1 MDRVLLMKSH
11 APYRAAGYRC
21 RYRRSS
27 SESELAPSRHERD
40 DLYELVR
47 TILPSRQSLRAAM
60 RTLDFAGRAGT
71 GLRQPAFQ
79 RTAAGRAAHVVG
91 LAGAASAAAR
101 TRWHRPAPDTRPAR
115 ERLRTDPGRARVAT
129 AGGKHGYLGSSLGT
143 Q

>member
-1 MDRVLLMKSH
+1 MRRTV
-11 APYRAAGYRC
+11 RQVTVAATGDQVQNLNLPRQVM
-21 RYRRSS
+21 RGTI
-27 SESELAPSRHERD
+27 
-40 DLYELVR
+40 LYELVR

-71 GLRQPAFQ
+71 GLWQPAFQ

-101 TRWHRPAPDTRPAR
+101 ARWHRPAPDRGPAW
-115 ERLRTDPGRARVAT
+115 ERLRADPGRPRVAT
-129 AGGKHGYLGSSLGT
+129 AGGKHGYLGSSLGA